1 MSFYNKY
8 IAFSNSYLQN
18 SVVRNIVKNNY
29 HKYDNLDSQIEEAIK
44 EINLYRERYLEKKRD
59 IQNCKVKVKKIK
71 IKASYLKYKLNQN
84 GIYPENK
91 EVAVNTERIETSD
104 KAQNTSTSLESRQTN
119 TSPINNYKVSKSLKL
134 IVKDEN
140 KKSNK
145 TYYTNSS
152 KASINNRMA
161 LNKN

>member
-18 SVVRNIVKNNY
+18 SVVRNIVRNNN
-29 HKYDNLDSQIEEAIK
+29 HKYDNLDSQIDEAIN
-44 EINLYRERYLEKKRD
+44 EINFYRERYLEKKKEV
-59 IQNCKVKVKKIK
+59 QNCKIKIRKIK
-71 IKASYLKYKLNQN
+71 IKANYLRYKFKQDS
-84 GIYPENK
+84 IYPENK
-91 EVAVNTERIETSD
+91 EIGVNTEKIETSD
-104 KAQNTSTSLESRQTN
+104 KALNTRCVVTNRQTN

-145 TYYTNSS
+145 NYYTNSS